1 MKRYFPLLLLCLI
14 PILGFGQAGKL
25 KKKDLLA
32 LKDAEARLT
41 EIAYTLHTDSV
52 ETVRFQACKQLI
64 SGLVEALKTSNSFNY
79 EFSELE
85 GVAIRYAPDRS
96 FRTITWELHV
106 NRDEYRHYGAIQFNS
121 KKLNLKP
128 LLDRSSEWRTNPENM
143 VVAADNWL
151 GYIIY
156 DIIPGGTIG
165 ETPYYFVFGY
175 DRHSGFIRRKVL
187 DVLTFDAYD
196 NVQFGLP
203 VFTTFSGEGLLLPE
217 RARIILDYSAE
228 ANVVMKFDPETGR
241 IIYENLIM
249 MPGGED
255 SGPVQMPDGSYH
267 ALEYQEDGKW
277 HEVEKIFTHKYEEAP
292 TNLVP
297 RDSTRK
303 DLLGRQSGGGPPNN
317 GGNQ

>member
-1 MKRYFPLLLLCLI
+1 MKTSLSTLLLCLI
-14 PILGFGQAGKL
+14 PLLGFGQAGKL
-25 KKKDLLA
+25 KKKDIEA
-32 LKDAEARLT
+32 MQAAESRISEL
-41 EIAYTLHTDSV
+41 AYTLHTDSV
-52 ETVRFQACKQLI
+52 ETVRFQACKQMI
-64 SGLVEALKTSNSFNY
+64 SELVEALKTPNSFNY
-79 EFSELE
+79 TFPEME

-106 NRDEYRHYGAIQFNS
+106 NRDEYRHYGAVQFNS
-121 KKLNLKP
+121 KKLKLKP

-143 VVAADNWL
+143 VTGSSNWL

-165 ETPYYFVFGY
+165 ETPYYFVFGF

-196 NVQFGLP
+196 NIQFGLP
-203 VFTTFSGEGLLLPE
+203 VFTTYSSEGLLLSE

-228 ANVVMKFDPETGR
+228 ANLVMKYDPASSR

-249 MPGGED
+249 MPGSDE

-277 HEVEKIFTHKYEEAP
+277 HEVEKIFTHKYEKAP
-292 TNLVP
+292 VDLMQ

-303 DLLGRQSGGGPPNN
+303 DILGRRSGDGLPEER
-317 GGNQ
+317 